1 MSQLLPATTE
11 GYVLREPKL
20 LIKQTYRKYYYFTM
34 KKVKGLPMRAQI
46 KTETK
51 NKQALANLFQR
62 DMEIMNRL
70 YL

>member
-1 MSQLLPATTE
+1 
-11 GYVLREPKL
+11 
-20 LIKQTYRKYYYFTM
+20 M